1 MLFRCWCLALLGL
14 VLWPAA
20 ALAQPQPKTQP
31 QLPPLPLSIAVA
43 TVDGQPVVSD
53 KWVQQRVAEAERL
66 MSPYGVHV
74 AAVETRALEPQLATL
89 DSAADRDALAAQLQ
103 PKVINVF
110 VVDSLRDI
118 DDRRFFIW
126 GVRWRLR
133 RNLSQSYVIIAKS
146 AGSLTL
152 AHELGHHLG
161 NGHSSVLNNIMSY
174 RRDDPS
180 KVAFDARQGA
190 RLRLVAHQL
199 ILSQRVIPVPE
210 KKAAEPPPAQ
220 AGQESR

>member
-1 MLFRCWCLALLGL
+1 LWLALLGL
-14 VLWPAA
+14 LLWPAA
-20 ALAQPQPKTQP
+20 ALAQPPPKTQP
-31 QLPPLPLSIAVA
+31 PLPPLPLSIAVA
-43 TVDGQPVVSD
+43 TVEGQPVVSD

-66 MSPYGVHV
+66 MSAHGVHV
-74 AAVETRALEPQLATL
+74 AAVETRALDPKLAKL
-89 DSAADRDALAAQLQ
+89 DSAADRDALAAHLK

-118 DDRRFFIW
+118 DDRRFLIW

-133 RNLSQSYVIIAKS
+133 RNLAHSYVIIAKS
-146 AGSLTL
+146 AGPLTL

-161 NGHSSVLNNIMSY
+161 NGHSSVVNNIMSY

-190 RLRLVAHQL
+190 RLKLVARQL
-199 ILSQRVIPVPE
+199 ILSKRVIPVTE
-210 KKAAEPPPAQ
+210 QKTAEQPPQ
-220 AGQESR
+220 AGDKDR